1 MNLFK
6 SWKIGLI
13 VLLLSCW
20 LVTVTWAQA
29 DYQTVLLDFYT
40 QQLVAHGISL
50 FAATVASFT
59 FITWFIDK
67 ASKRGVKSKIV
78 FLMVS
83 AFLLGVVIYIV
94 FRIMLYGC
102 LASGTLFLPQSS
114 KGYQSLAQYNDAV
127 QKYIFGPGVYNIETQ
142 KIETYNIPWQLR
154 NLMSHCV
161 SIALFNFS
169 EPFQG
174 FFVSMYLGFF
184 FAYLLFYAFSEEAQ
198 FRGWLWFSYFLVPAI
213 LGSLGALGYL
223 GFLSNFI
230 WGIALILWYL
240 IGGAL
245 SSLLTTKK

>member
-1 MNLFK
+1 MNPFK
-6 SWKIGLI
+6 TWKIGLI

-20 LVTVTWAQA
+20 LVTVTWAQN
-29 DYQTVLLDFYT
+29 DYQTILLDYYT
-40 QQLVAHGISL
+40 QQMVAHSASL
-50 FAATVASFT
+50 FAATMASFT
-59 FITWFIDK
+59 FITRFIEK

-83 AFLLGVVIYIV
+83 ALLLGVVIYIA
-94 FRIMLYGC
+94 FRIMVYGY
-102 LASGTLFLPQSS
+102 LASGTLLFPKSS
-114 KGYQSLAQYNDAV
+114 KSYQSLAEYSNDV
-127 QKYIFGPGVYNIETQ
+127 SEYVFGEGVFINQEL
-142 KIETYNIPWQLR
+142 KIYPAPWQLR
-154 NLMSHCV
+154 NLMSHCG

-169 EPFQG
+169 EPFNG
-174 FFVSMYLGFF
+174 FLVSMYLGFF

-230 WGIALILWYL
+230 WGTALILWYL
-240 IGGAL
+240 IGGAS